1 MKYTKVAL
9 TILCSTLMTACA
21 SLEATV
27 APTQEY
33 KSILDSRSNA
43 LQQLGAATV
52 CCSSINELQ
61 YQPLAAEQEKV
72 VAIDGSSPV
81 FNFPEGKS
89 YYAAFKL
96 PTNSGDLKIT
106 VAGLIDKTLF
116 NPTVLLLDSQFKPTR
131 TIGADIITYKPARM
145 LDGDRVEGVF
155 TIDRS
160 YVGNPNNETYMVI
173 YTPGNKLSE
182 TTTILSEAKLM
193 ARATAVVDPGLK
205 DPVIPHSPWGLLKL
219 QVEDLSGDSGK
230 DNMYKPAYQDAV
242 DANTPKVDPTPNK
255 LSIAP
260 AAATAAV
267 AAGATAATV
276 NQNTAAPATTAT
288 PVASGSMLAETEQ
301 LYNQLIQKSV
311 KDGDIEKAMAFAAE
325 AERAGSRT
333 AKPTLIDAIKH
344 SQK

>member
-1 MKYTKVAL
+1 MKYSKVAL

-33 KSILDSRSNA
+33 KGILDSRASA
-43 LQQLGAATV
+43 LQQLGTATV

-61 YQPLAAEQEKV
+61 YQPLAAEQKRV
-72 VAIDGSSPV
+72 VAIDGSSPA

-96 PTNSGDLKIT
+96 PSNSGDLKIT

-131 TIGADIITYKPARM
+131 TIGANIITYKPARM

-173 YTPGNKLSE
+173 YTTQATLSQ
-182 TTTILSEAKLM
+182 TTQAMSPSKMMAKSM
-193 ARATAVVDPGLK
+193 SVQDYGAK
-205 DPVIPHSPWGLLKL
+205 DPLIPHSAWGVVTLD
-219 QVEDLSGDSGK
+219 VEDLSASALGD
-230 DNMYKPAYQDAV
+230 NFYKPVYQEAI
-242 DANTPKVDPTPNK
+242 DANTPIVDTTPNK
-255 LSIAP
+255 LVVPVAT
-260 AAATAAV
+260 ATTAATAATSV
-267 AAGATAATV
+267 AGATVAKP
-276 NQNTAAPATTAT
+276 APA
-288 PVASGSMLAETEQ
+288 MLSETEAFYQ
-301 LYNQLIQKSV
+301 SQ
-311 KDGDIEKAMAFAAE
+311 IEKAVKAGDIDKAMKLVNE
-325 AERAGSRT
+325 AERAGST
-333 AKPTLIDAIKH
+333 KAKSVFIDAVKR

>member
-1 MKYTKVAL
+1 M
-9 TILCSTLMTACA
+9 
-21 SLEATV
+21 

-33 KSILDSRSNA
+33 KSILDSRASA

-52 CCSSINELQ
+52 CCSNISELQ
-61 YQPLAAEQEKV
+61 YQPLLAEQEKV
-72 VAIDGSSPV
+72 IAIDGRSPA

-173 YTPGNKLSE
+173 YTTQATLSQA
-182 TTTILSEAKLM
+182 TQAMSPSKMMAKSLSVQDYGA
-193 ARATAVVDPGLK
+193 K
-205 DPVIPHSPWGLLKL
+205 DPLIPHSAWGVVKID
-219 QVEDLSGDSGK
+219 VEDLSASALGD
-230 DNMYKPAYQDAV
+230 NFYKPVYQEAI
-242 DANTPKVDPTPNK
+242 DANTPIVDATPNK
-255 LSIAP
+255 LIVPVAT
-260 AAATAAV
+260 AATAV
-267 AAGATAATV
+267 AGATA
-276 NQNTAAPATTAT
+276 TAAAKPAPAMQ
-288 PVASGSMLAETEQ
+288 SETEAFYQ
-301 LYNQLIQKSV
+301 SQ
-311 KDGDIEKAMAFAAE
+311 IEKAVKAGDIDKAMKLVNE
-325 AERAGSRT
+325 AERAGST
-333 AKPTLIDAIKH
+333 KAKTVFVDAVKR

>member
-1 MKYTKVAL
+1 MKYSKVAL

-33 KSILDSRSNA
+33 KSILDSRASA
-43 LQQLGAATV
+43 LQQLGTATV

-61 YQPLAAEQEKV
+61 YQPLMAEQEKV
-72 VAIDGSSPV
+72 VAIDGSSPA

-116 NPTVLLLDSQFKPTR
+116 NPTVLLLDSRFKPTR

-173 YTPGNKLSE
+173 YTTQATLSQ
-182 TTTILSEAKLM
+182 TTQAMSPSKMMAKSLSVQDYGA
-193 ARATAVVDPGLK
+193 K
-205 DPVIPHSPWGLLKL
+205 DPLIPHSAWGVVKID
-219 QVEDLSGDSGK
+219 VEDMSASALGD
-230 DNMYKPAYQDAV
+230 NFYKPVYQEAI
-242 DANTPKVDPTPNK
+242 DANTPIVDTTPNK
-255 LSIAP
+255 LVVP
-260 AAATAAV
+260 V
-267 AAGATAATV
+267 ATAATA
-276 NQNTAAPATTAT
+276 TAVATATKPAPA
-288 PVASGSMLAETEQ
+288 MLSETEAFYQ
-301 LYNQLIQKSV
+301 SQ
-311 KDGDIEKAMAFAAE
+311 IEKAVKAGDIDKAMKLVNE
-325 AERAGSRT
+325 AERAGSSK
-333 AKPTLIDAIKH
+333 AKTVFVDAVKR

>member
-1 MKYTKVAL
+1 MKYSKVAL

-33 KSILDSRSNA
+33 KSILDSRASA
-43 LQQLGAATV
+43 LQQLGSATV
-52 CCSSINELQ
+52 CCTSINELQ
-61 YQPLAAEQEKV
+61 YQPLAAEQKRV
-72 VAIDGSSPV
+72 VAIDGSSPA

-173 YTPGNKLSE
+173 YTTQATLSQ
-182 TTTILSEAKLM
+182 TTQAMSPSKMMAKSLSVQDYGA
-193 ARATAVVDPGLK
+193 K
-205 DPVIPHSPWGLLKL
+205 DPLIPHSAWGVVKID
-219 QVEDLSGDSGK
+219 VEDMSASALGD
-230 DNMYKPAYQDAV
+230 NFYKPVYQEAI
-242 DANTPKVDPTPNK
+242 DANTPIVDATPNK
-255 LSIAP
+255 LVVP
-260 AAATAAV
+260 V
-267 AAGATAATV
+267 ATAATAV
-276 NQNTAAPATTAT
+276 ATAAKPAPA
-288 PVASGSMLAETEQ
+288 MLSETETFYQ
-301 LYNQLIQKSV
+301 SQ
-311 KDGDIEKAMAFAAE
+311 IEKAVKAGDIDKAMKLVNE
-325 AERAGSRT
+325 AERAGST
-333 AKPTLIDAIKH
+333 KAKSVFIDAVKR

>member
-1 MKYTKVAL
+1 MKYNKVAL

-33 KSILDSRSNA
+33 KSILDSRASA
-43 LQQLGAATV
+43 LQQLGSATV
-52 CCSSINELQ
+52 CCTSINELQ
-61 YQPLAAEQEKV
+61 YQPLAAEQKRV

-96 PTNSGDLKIT
+96 PTNSGDLKVT

-173 YTPGNKLSE
+173 YTTQATLSQ
-182 TTTILSEAKLM
+182 TTQAMSPSKMMAKSLSVQDYGA
-193 ARATAVVDPGLK
+193 K
-205 DPVIPHSPWGLLKL
+205 DPLIPHSAWGVVKID
-219 QVEDLSGDSGK
+219 VEDMSASALGD
-230 DNMYKPAYQDAV
+230 NFYKPVYQEAI
-242 DANTPKVDPTPNK
+242 DANTPIVDATPNK
-255 LSIAP
+255 LVVP
-260 AAATAAV
+260 V
-267 AAGATAATV
+267 ATAATA
-276 NQNTAAPATTAT
+276 TATATAVAGATVAKPAPA
-288 PVASGSMLAETEQ
+288 MLSETEAFYQ
-301 LYNQLIQKSV
+301 SQ
-311 KDGDIEKAMAFAAE
+311 IEKAVKAGDIDKAMKLVNE
-325 AERAGSRT
+325 AERAGST
-333 AKPTLIDAIKH
+333 KAKSVFIDAVKR

>member
-1 MKYTKVAL
+1 MKYSKVAL

-72 VAIDGSSPV
+72 VAIDGSSPA

-173 YTPGNKLSE
+173 YTTQATLSQ
-182 TTTILSEAKLM
+182 TTQAMSPSKMMAKSLSVQDYGA
-193 ARATAVVDPGLK
+193 K
-205 DPVIPHSPWGLLKL
+205 DPLIPHSAWGVVKID
-219 QVEDLSGDSGK
+219 VEDMSASALGD
-230 DNMYKPAYQDAV
+230 NFYKPVYQEAI
-242 DANTPKVDPTPNK
+242 DANTPIVDATPNK
-255 LSIAP
+255 LVVP
-260 AAATAAV
+260 A
-267 AAGATAATV
+267 ATAATV
-276 NQNTAAPATTAT
+276 AGATVAAKPAPA
-288 PVASGSMLAETEQ
+288 MLSETEVFYQ
-301 LYNQLIQKSV
+301 SQ
-311 KDGDIEKAMAFAAE
+311 IEKAVKAGDIDKAMKLVNE
-325 AERAGSRT
+325 AERAGST
-333 AKPTLIDAIKH
+333 KAKSVFIDAVKR

>member
-1 MKYTKVAL
+1 MKYSKVAL

-27 APTQEY
+27 APTQEF
-33 KSILDSRSNA
+33 KSILDSRASA
-43 LQQLGAATV
+43 LQQLGSATV
-52 CCSSINELQ
+52 CCTSINELQ
-61 YQPLAAEQEKV
+61 YQPLAAEQKRV
-72 VAIDGSSPV
+72 IAIDGSSPA

-173 YTPGNKLSE
+173 YTTQATLSQ
-182 TTTILSEAKLM
+182 TTQAMSPSKMMAKSLSVQDYGA
-193 ARATAVVDPGLK
+193 K
-205 DPVIPHSPWGLLKL
+205 DPLIPHSAWGVVKID
-219 QVEDLSGDSGK
+219 VEDMSASALGD
-230 DNMYKPAYQDAV
+230 NFYKPVYQEAI
-242 DANTPKVDPTPNK
+242 DANTPIVDATPNK
-255 LSIAP
+255 LVVP
-260 AAATAAV
+260 V
-267 AAGATAATV
+267 ATAATA
-276 NQNTAAPATTAT
+276 TAVAGATVAKPAPA
-288 PVASGSMLAETEQ
+288 MLSETEAFYQ
-301 LYNQLIQKSV
+301 SQ
-311 KDGDIEKAMAFAAE
+311 IEKAVKAGDIDKAMKLVNE
-325 AERAGSRT
+325 AERAGST
-333 AKPTLIDAIKH
+333 KAKSVFIDAVKR

>member
-1 MKYTKVAL
+1 MKYSKVAL

-33 KSILDSRSNA
+33 KSILDSRASA
-43 LQQLGAATV
+43 LQQLGSATV
-52 CCSSINELQ
+52 CCTSINELQ
-61 YQPLAAEQEKV
+61 YQPLAAEQKRV
-72 VAIDGSSPV
+72 VAIDGSSPA

-173 YTPGNKLSE
+173 YTTQATLSQ
-182 TTTILSEAKLM
+182 TTQAMSPSKMMAKSLSVQDYGA
-193 ARATAVVDPGLK
+193 K
-205 DPVIPHSPWGLLKL
+205 DPLIPHSAWGVVKID
-219 QVEDLSGDSGK
+219 VEDMSASALGD
-230 DNMYKPAYQDAV
+230 NFYKPVYQEAI
-242 DANTPKVDPTPNK
+242 DANTPIVDATPNK
-255 LSIAP
+255 LVVPVAT
-260 AAATAAV
+260 AATATAV
-267 AAGATAATV
+267 AGATAAKP
-276 NQNTAAPATTAT
+276 APA
-288 PVASGSMLAETEQ
+288 MLSETEAFYQ
-301 LYNQLIQKSV
+301 SQ
-311 KDGDIEKAMAFAAE
+311 IEKAVKAGDIDKAMKLVNE
-325 AERAGSRT
+325 AERAGST
-333 AKPTLIDAIKH
+333 KAKSVFIDAVKR

>member
-1 MKYTKVAL
+1 MKYSKVAL

-33 KSILDSRSNA
+33 KSILDSRASA
-43 LQQLGAATV
+43 LQQLGSATV
-52 CCSSINELQ
+52 CCTSINELQ
-61 YQPLAAEQEKV
+61 YQPLAAEQKRV
-72 VAIDGSSPV
+72 VAIDGSSPA

-173 YTPGNKLSE
+173 YTTQATLSQ
-182 TTTILSEAKLM
+182 TTQAMSPSKMMAKSLSVQDYGA
-193 ARATAVVDPGLK
+193 K
-205 DPVIPHSPWGLLKL
+205 DPLIPHSAWGVVKID
-219 QVEDLSGDSGK
+219 VEDMSASALGD
-230 DNMYKPAYQDAV
+230 NFYKPVYQEAI
-242 DANTPKVDPTPNK
+242 DANTPIVDATPNK
-255 LSIAP
+255 LVVP
-260 AAATAAV
+260 V
-267 AAGATAATV
+267 ATAATA
-276 NQNTAAPATTAT
+276 TATSVAGATVAKPAPA
-288 PVASGSMLAETEQ
+288 MLSETEAFYQ
-301 LYNQLIQKSV
+301 SQ
-311 KDGDIEKAMAFAAE
+311 IEKAVKAGDIDKAMKLVNE
-325 AERAGSRT
+325 AERAGST
-333 AKPTLIDAIKH
+333 KAKSVFIDAVKR

>member
-33 KSILDSRSNA
+33 KSILDSRASA
-43 LQQLGAATV
+43 LQQLGTATV

-72 VAIDGSSPV
+72 VAIDGSSPA

-173 YTPGNKLSE
+173 YTTQATLSQ
-182 TTTILSEAKLM
+182 TTQAMSPSKMMAKSLS
-193 ARATAVVDPGLK
+193 VQDYGVK
-205 DPVIPHSPWGLLKL
+205 DPLIPHSAWGVVKID
-219 QVEDLSGDSGK
+219 VEDMSASALGD
-230 DNMYKPAYQDAV
+230 NFYKPVYQEAIY
-242 DANTPKVDPTPNK
+242 ANTPIVDATPNK
-255 LSIAP
+255 LVVPVAT
-260 AAATAAV
+260 AATATAV
-267 AAGATAATV
+267 AGATA
-276 NQNTAAPATTAT
+276 TAAAKPAPA
-288 PVASGSMLAETEQ
+288 MLSETEAFYQ
-301 LYNQLIQKSV
+301 SQ
-311 KDGDIEKAMAFAAE
+311 IEKAVKAGDIDKAMKLVSE
-325 AERAGSRT
+325 AERAGST
-333 AKPTLIDAIKH
+333 KAKSVFIDAVKR
-344 SQK
+344 SQKN

>member
-1 MKYTKVAL
+1 MKYSKVAL

-33 KSILDSRSNA
+33 KSILDSRASA
-43 LQQLGAATV
+43 LQQLGTATV
-52 CCSSINELQ
+52 CCSRINELQ
-61 YQPLAAEQEKV
+61 YQPLSAEQKKV
-72 VAIDGSSPV
+72 VAIDGSSPA

-173 YTPGNKLSE
+173 YTTQATLSQ
-182 TTTILSEAKLM
+182 TTQAMSPSKMMAKSLSVQDYGA
-193 ARATAVVDPGLK
+193 K
-205 DPVIPHSPWGLLKL
+205 DPLIPHSAWGVVKID
-219 QVEDLSGDSGK
+219 VEDMSASVLGD
-230 DNMYKPAYQDAV
+230 NFYKPVYQEAI
-242 DANTPKVDPTPNK
+242 DANTPIVDPTPNK
-255 LSIAP
+255 LVVPVATATIA
-260 AAATAAV
+260 TGAAV
-267 AAGATAATV
+267 AAKPAA
-276 NQNTAAPATTAT
+276 
-288 PVASGSMLAETEQ
+288 MLSETEAFYQ
-301 LYNQLIQKSV
+301 SQ
-311 KDGDIEKAMAFAAE
+311 IEKAVKAGDIDKAMQLVSE
-325 AERAGSRT
+325 AERAGST
-333 AKPTLIDAIKH
+333 KAKSIFIDAVKR
-344 SQK
+344 SQKG

>member
-1 MKYTKVAL
+1 MKYSKVAL

-33 KSILDSRSNA
+33 KSILDSRASA
-43 LQQLGAATV
+43 LQQLGSATV
-52 CCSSINELQ
+52 CCTSINELQ
-61 YQPLAAEQEKV
+61 YQPLAAEQKIV
-72 VAIDGSSPV
+72 VAIDGSSPA
-81 FNFPEGKS
+81 FDFPEGKS

-131 TIGADIITYKPARM
+131 TIGANIITYKPARM

-173 YTPGNKLSE
+173 YTTKATLSQ
-182 TTTILSEAKLM
+182 TTQAMSPSKMMAKSM
-193 ARATAVVDPGLK
+193 SVQDYGAK
-205 DPVIPHSPWGLLKL
+205 DPLIPHSAWGVVTLD
-219 QVEDLSGDSGK
+219 VEDLSASALGD
-230 DNMYKPAYQDAV
+230 NFYKPVYQEAI
-242 DANTPKVDPTPNK
+242 DANTPIVDTTPNK
-255 LSIAP
+255 LVVP
-260 AAATAAV
+260 V
-267 AAGATAATV
+267 ATAATSV
-276 NQNTAAPATTAT
+276 AGATVAKPAPA
-288 PVASGSMLAETEQ
+288 MLSETEAFYQ
-301 LYNQLIQKSV
+301 SQIENAV
-311 KDGDIEKAMAFAAE
+311 KAGDIDKAMKLVNE
-325 AERAGSRT
+325 AERAGST
-333 AKPTLIDAIKH
+333 KAKSVFIDAVKR

>member
-1 MKYTKVAL
+1 MKYSKVAL

-33 KSILDSRSNA
+33 KSILDSRASA
-43 LQQLGAATV
+43 LQQLGSATV
-52 CCSSINELQ
+52 CCTSINELQ
-61 YQPLAAEQEKV
+61 YQPLAAEQKRV
-72 VAIDGSSPV
+72 VAIDGSSPA

-96 PTNSGDLKIT
+96 PTNSGDLKVT

-173 YTPGNKLSE
+173 YTTQATLSQ
-182 TTTILSEAKLM
+182 TTQAMSPSKMMAKSLSVQDYGA
-193 ARATAVVDPGLK
+193 K
-205 DPVIPHSPWGLLKL
+205 DPLIPHSAWGVVKID
-219 QVEDLSGDSGK
+219 VEDMS
-230 DNMYKPAYQDAV
+230 
-242 DANTPKVDPTPNK
+242 
-255 LSIAP
+255 
-260 AAATAAV
+260 
-267 AAGATAATV
+267 
-276 NQNTAAPATTAT
+276 
-288 PVASGSMLAETEQ
+288 ASALGITSTSRFTRKRSMLIHRSWMRPLTSWLCQ
-301 LYNQLIQKSV
+301 LLPLQLQLQWL
-311 KDGDIEKAMAFAAE
+311 GQ
-325 AERAGSRT
+325 
-333 AKPTLIDAIKH
+333 PQPNLLLPC
-344 SQK
+344 

>member
-1 MKYTKVAL
+1 MKYSKVAL

-33 KSILDSRSNA
+33 KSILDSRASA
-43 LQQLGAATV
+43 LQQLGSATV
-52 CCSSINELQ
+52 CCTSINELQ
-61 YQPLAAEQEKV
+61 YQPLAAEQKRV
-72 VAIDGSSPV
+72 VAIDGSSPA

-173 YTPGNKLSE
+173 YTTQATLSQ
-182 TTTILSEAKLM
+182 TTQAMSPSKMMAKSLSVQDYGA
-193 ARATAVVDPGLK
+193 K
-205 DPVIPHSPWGLLKL
+205 DPLIPHSAWGVVKID
-219 QVEDLSGDSGK
+219 VEDMSASALGD
-230 DNMYKPAYQDAV
+230 NFYKPVYQEAI
-242 DANTPKVDPTPNK
+242 DANTPIVDATPNK
-255 LSIAP
+255 LVVP
-260 AAATAAV
+260 V
-267 AAGATAATV
+267 ATAATA
-276 NQNTAAPATTAT
+276 TATATATSVAGATVAKPAPA
-288 PVASGSMLAETEQ
+288 MLSETEAFYQ
-301 LYNQLIQKSV
+301 SQ
-311 KDGDIEKAMAFAAE
+311 IEKAVKAGDIDKAMKLVNE
-325 AERAGSRT
+325 AERAGST
-333 AKPTLIDAIKH
+333 KAKSVFIDAVKR

>member
-1 MKYTKVAL
+1 MKYSKVAL

-33 KSILDSRSNA
+33 KSILDSRASA
-43 LQQLGAATV
+43 LQQLGSATV
-52 CCSSINELQ
+52 CCTSINELQ
-61 YQPLAAEQEKV
+61 YQPLAAEQKRV
-72 VAIDGSSPV
+72 VAIDGSSPA

-173 YTPGNKLSE
+173 YTTQATLSQ
-182 TTTILSEAKLM
+182 TTQAMSPSKMMAKSM
-193 ARATAVVDPGLK
+193 SVQDYGAK
-205 DPVIPHSPWGLLKL
+205 DPLIPHSAWGVVTLD
-219 QVEDLSGDSGK
+219 VEDLSASALGD
-230 DNMYKPAYQDAV
+230 NFYKPVYQEAI
-242 DANTPKVDPTPNK
+242 DANTPIVDTTPNK
-255 LSIAP
+255 LVVPVAT
-260 AAATAAV
+260 AATAATSV
-267 AAGATAATV
+267 AGATVAKP
-276 NQNTAAPATTAT
+276 APA
-288 PVASGSMLAETEQ
+288 MLSETEAFYQ
-301 LYNQLIQKSV
+301 SQ
-311 KDGDIEKAMAFAAE
+311 IEKAVKAGDIDKAMKLVNE
-325 AERAGSRT
+325 AERAGST
-333 AKPTLIDAIKH
+333 KAKSVFIDAVKR
-344 SQK
+344 S

>member
-1 MKYTKVAL
+1 MKYSKVAL

-33 KSILDSRSNA
+33 KSILDSRASA
-43 LQQLGAATV
+43 LQQLGSATV
-52 CCSSINELQ
+52 CCTSINELQ
-61 YQPLAAEQEKV
+61 YQPLAAEQKRV
-72 VAIDGSSPV
+72 VAIDGSSPA

-173 YTPGNKLSE
+173 YTTQATLSQ
-182 TTTILSEAKLM
+182 TTQAMSPSKMMAKSLSVQDYGA
-193 ARATAVVDPGLK
+193 K
-205 DPVIPHSPWGLLKL
+205 DPLIPHSAWGVVKID
-219 QVEDLSGDSGK
+219 VEDMSASALGD
-230 DNMYKPAYQDAV
+230 NFYKPVYQEAI
-242 DANTPKVDPTPNK
+242 DANTPIVDATPNK
-255 LSIAP
+255 LVVP
-260 AAATAAV
+260 V
-267 AAGATAATV
+267 ATAATSV
-276 NQNTAAPATTAT
+276 AGATVAKPAPA
-288 PVASGSMLAETEQ
+288 MLSETEAFYQ
-301 LYNQLIQKSV
+301 SQ
-311 KDGDIEKAMAFAAE
+311 IEKAVKTGDIDKAMKLVNE
-325 AERAGSRT
+325 AERAGST
-333 AKPTLIDAIKH
+333 KAKSVFIDAVKR

>member
-1 MKYTKVAL
+1 MKYSKVAL

-33 KSILDSRSNA
+33 KSILDSRASA
-43 LQQLGAATV
+43 LQQLGSATV
-52 CCSSINELQ
+52 CCTSINELQ
-61 YQPLAAEQEKV
+61 YQPLAAEQKRV
-72 VAIDGSSPV
+72 VAIDGSSPA

-173 YTPGNKLSE
+173 YTTQATLSQ
-182 TTTILSEAKLM
+182 TTQAMSPSKMMAKSM
-193 ARATAVVDPGLK
+193 SVQDYGAK
-205 DPVIPHSPWGLLKL
+205 DPLIPHSAWGVVTLD
-219 QVEDLSGDSGK
+219 VEDLSASALGD
-230 DNMYKPAYQDAV
+230 NFYKPVYQEAI
-242 DANTPKVDPTPNK
+242 DANTPIVDATPNK
-255 LSIAP
+255 LVVPVAT
-260 AAATAAV
+260 AATATAV
-267 AAGATAATV
+267 AGATAAKP
-276 NQNTAAPATTAT
+276 APA
-288 PVASGSMLAETEQ
+288 MLSETEAFYQ
-301 LYNQLIQKSV
+301 SQ
-311 KDGDIEKAMAFAAE
+311 IEKAVKAGDIDKAMKLVNE
-325 AERAGSRT
+325 AERAGST
-333 AKPTLIDAIKH
+333 KAKSVFIDAVKR

>member
-1 MKYTKVAL
+1 MKYSKVAL

-33 KSILDSRSNA
+33 KSILDSRASA
-43 LQQLGAATV
+43 LQQLGTATV

-61 YQPLAAEQEKV
+61 YQPLAAEQKRV
-72 VAIDGSSPV
+72 VAIDGSSPA

-96 PTNSGDLKIT
+96 PSNSGDLKIT

-131 TIGADIITYKPARM
+131 TIGANIITYKPARM

-173 YTPGNKLSE
+173 YTTQATLSQ
-182 TTTILSEAKLM
+182 TTQAMSPSKMMAKSM
-193 ARATAVVDPGLK
+193 SVQDYGAK
-205 DPVIPHSPWGLLKL
+205 DPLIPHSAWGVVTLD
-219 QVEDLSGDSGK
+219 VEDLSASALGD
-230 DNMYKPAYQDAV
+230 NFYKPVYQEAI
-242 DANTPKVDPTPNK
+242 DANTPIVDTTPNK
-255 LSIAP
+255 LVVPVAT
-260 AAATAAV
+260 AATAATSV
-267 AAGATAATV
+267 AGATVAKP
-276 NQNTAAPATTAT
+276 APA
-288 PVASGSMLAETEQ
+288 MLSETEAFYQ
-301 LYNQLIQKSV
+301 SQ
-311 KDGDIEKAMAFAAE
+311 IEKAVKVGDIDKAMKLVNE
-325 AERAGSRT
+325 AERAGST
-333 AKPTLIDAIKH
+333 KAKSVFIDAVKR

>member
-1 MKYTKVAL
+1 M
-9 TILCSTLMTACA
+9 
-21 SLEATV
+21 
-27 APTQEY
+27 
-33 KSILDSRSNA
+33 
-43 LQQLGAATV
+43 
-52 CCSSINELQ
+52 Q

-72 VAIDGSSPV
+72 VAIDGSSPA

-173 YTPGNKLSE
+173 YTTQATLSQ
-182 TTTILSEAKLM
+182 TTQAMSPSKMMAKSLSVQDYGA
-193 ARATAVVDPGLK
+193 K
-205 DPVIPHSPWGLLKL
+205 DPLIPHSAWGVVKID
-219 QVEDLSGDSGK
+219 VEDMSASALGD
-230 DNMYKPAYQDAV
+230 NFYKPVYQEAI
-242 DANTPKVDPTPNK
+242 DANTPIVDATPNK
-255 LSIAP
+255 LVVP
-260 AAATAAV
+260 A
-267 AAGATAATV
+267 ATAATV
-276 NQNTAAPATTAT
+276 AGATVAAKPAPA
-288 PVASGSMLAETEQ
+288 MLSETEVFYQ
-301 LYNQLIQKSV
+301 SQ
-311 KDGDIEKAMAFAAE
+311 IEKAVKAGDIDKAMKLVNE
-325 AERAGSRT
+325 AERAGST
-333 AKPTLIDAIKH
+333 KAKSVFIDAVKR

>member
-1 MKYTKVAL
+1 MKYSKVAL

-33 KSILDSRSNA
+33 KSILDSRASA
-43 LQQLGAATV
+43 LQQLGSATV
-52 CCSSINELQ
+52 CCTSINELQ
-61 YQPLAAEQEKV
+61 YQPLAAEQKRV
-72 VAIDGSSPV
+72 VAIDGSSPA

-173 YTPGNKLSE
+173 YTSQATLSQ
-182 TTTILSEAKLM
+182 TTQAMSPSKMMAKSLSVQDYGA
-193 ARATAVVDPGLK
+193 K
-205 DPVIPHSPWGLLKL
+205 DPLIPHSAWGVVKID
-219 QVEDLSGDSGK
+219 VEDMSASALGD
-230 DNMYKPAYQDAV
+230 NFYKPVYQEAI
-242 DANTPKVDPTPNK
+242 DANTPIVDATPNK
-255 LSIAP
+255 LVVP
-260 AAATAAV
+260 V
-267 AAGATAATV
+267 ATAATAV
-276 NQNTAAPATTAT
+276 AGATVAKPAPA
-288 PVASGSMLAETEQ
+288 MLSETEAFYQ
-301 LYNQLIQKSV
+301 SQ
-311 KDGDIEKAMAFAAE
+311 IEKAVKAGDIDKAMKLVNE
-325 AERAGSRT
+325 AERAGST
-333 AKPTLIDAIKH
+333 KAKSVFIDAVKR

>member
-1 MKYTKVAL
+1 MKYSKVAL

-33 KSILDSRSNA
+33 KSILDSRASA
-43 LQQLGAATV
+43 LQQLGSATV
-52 CCSSINELQ
+52 CCTNINELQ
-61 YQPLAAEQEKV
+61 YQPLAAEQKRV
-72 VAIDGSSPV
+72 VAIDGSSPA

-173 YTPGNKLSE
+173 YTTQATLSQ
-182 TTTILSEAKLM
+182 TTQAMSPSKMMAKSLSVQDYGA
-193 ARATAVVDPGLK
+193 K
-205 DPVIPHSPWGLLKL
+205 DPLIPHSAWGVVKID
-219 QVEDLSGDSGK
+219 VEDMSASALGD
-230 DNMYKPAYQDAV
+230 NFYKPVYQEAI
-242 DANTPKVDPTPNK
+242 DANTPIVDATPNK
-255 LSIAP
+255 LVVPVAT
-260 AAATAAV
+260 AATAATSV
-267 AAGATAATV
+267 AGATVAKP
-276 NQNTAAPATTAT
+276 APA
-288 PVASGSMLAETEQ
+288 MLSETEAFYQ
-301 LYNQLIQKSV
+301 SQ
-311 KDGDIEKAMAFAAE
+311 IEKAVKAGDIDKAMKLVNE
-325 AERAGSRT
+325 AERAGST
-333 AKPTLIDAIKH
+333 KAKSVFIDAVKR
-344 SQK
+344 SQKIE

>member
-1 MKYTKVAL
+1 MKYSKVAL

-27 APTQEY
+27 APTQEF
-33 KSILDSRSNA
+33 KSILDSRASA
-43 LQQLGAATV
+43 LQQLGSATV
-52 CCSSINELQ
+52 CCTSINELQ
-61 YQPLAAEQEKV
+61 YQPLAAEQKRV
-72 VAIDGSSPV
+72 VAIDGSSPA

-173 YTPGNKLSE
+173 YTTQATLSQ
-182 TTTILSEAKLM
+182 TTQAMSPSKMMAKSLSVQDYGA
-193 ARATAVVDPGLK
+193 K
-205 DPVIPHSPWGLLKL
+205 DPLIPHSAWGVVKID
-219 QVEDLSGDSGK
+219 VEDMSASALGD
-230 DNMYKPAYQDAV
+230 NFYKPVYQEAI
-242 DANTPKVDPTPNK
+242 DANTPIVDATPNK
-255 LSIAP
+255 LVVP
-260 AAATAAV
+260 V
-267 AAGATAATV
+267 ATAATAV
-276 NQNTAAPATTAT
+276 ATAAKPAPA
-288 PVASGSMLAETEQ
+288 MLSETEAFYQ
-301 LYNQLIQKSV
+301 SQ
-311 KDGDIEKAMAFAAE
+311 IEKAVKAGDIDKAMKLVNE
-325 AERAGSRT
+325 AERAGST
-333 AKPTLIDAIKH
+333 KAKSVFIDAVKR

>member
-1 MKYTKVAL
+1 MKYSKVAL

-33 KSILDSRSNA
+33 KSILDSRASA
-43 LQQLGAATV
+43 LQQLGSATV
-52 CCSSINELQ
+52 CCTSINELQ
-61 YQPLAAEQEKV
+61 YQPLAAEQKRV
-72 VAIDGSSPV
+72 IAIDGSSPA

-173 YTPGNKLSE
+173 YTTQATLSQ
-182 TTTILSEAKLM
+182 TTQAMSPSKMMAKSLSVQDYGA
-193 ARATAVVDPGLK
+193 K
-205 DPVIPHSPWGLLKL
+205 DPLIPHSAWGVVKID
-219 QVEDLSGDSGK
+219 VEDMSASALGD
-230 DNMYKPAYQDAV
+230 NFYKPVYQEAI
-242 DANTPKVDPTPNK
+242 DANTPIVDATPNK
-255 LSIAP
+255 LVVP
-260 AAATAAV
+260 V
-267 AAGATAATV
+267 ATAATA
-276 NQNTAAPATTAT
+276 TATSVAGATVAKPAPA
-288 PVASGSMLAETEQ
+288 MLSETEAFYQ
-301 LYNQLIQKSV
+301 SQ
-311 KDGDIEKAMAFAAE
+311 IEKAVKAGDIDKAMKLVNE
-325 AERAGSRT
+325 AERAGST
-333 AKPTLIDAIKH
+333 KAKSVFIDAVKR

>member
-1 MKYTKVAL
+1 MKYTKIAL
-9 TILCSTLMTACA
+9 TVLCSTLMTACA

-33 KSILDSRSNA
+33 KSILDNRASA
-43 LQQLGAATV
+43 LQQLGTATV
-52 CCSSINELQ
+52 CCSSISELR
-61 YQPLAAEQEKV
+61 YQPLAAEQKKV
-72 VAIDGSSPV
+72 IAIDGSSAV

-131 TIGADIITYKPARM
+131 TIGADIIAYKPARI

-173 YTPGNKLSE
+173 YTAESTLSQ
-182 TTTILSEAKLM
+182 TTQAMSPSKMMAKSLSVQDYGA
-193 ARATAVVDPGLK
+193 K
-205 DPVIPHSPWGLLKL
+205 DPLIPHSAWGVVKID
-219 QVEDLSGDSGK
+219 VEDMSASVLGD
-230 DNMYKPAYQDAV
+230 NFYKPVYQEAI
-242 DANTPKVDPTPNK
+242 DANAPIVDLTPNK
-255 LSIAP
+255 LTVP
-260 AAATAAV
+260 V
-267 AAGATAATV
+267 ATAATAGV
-276 NQNTAAPATTAT
+276 V
-288 PVASGSMLAETEQ
+288 VASKPAPVMLNETEAFYQ
-301 LYNQLIQKSV
+301 SQ
-311 KDGDIEKAMAFAAE
+311 IEKAVKAGDIDKAMKLVNE
-325 AERAGSRT
+325 AERAGST
-333 AKPTLIDAIKH
+333 KAKAVFVDAVKR

>member
-1 MKYTKVAL
+1 MKYSKVAL

-33 KSILDSRSNA
+33 KSILDSRASA
-43 LQQLGAATV
+43 LQQLGSATV
-52 CCSSINELQ
+52 CCTSINELQ
-61 YQPLAAEQEKV
+61 YQPLAAEQKRV
-72 VAIDGSSPV
+72 VAIDGSSPA

-116 NPTVLLLDSQFKPTR
+116 NPTVLLLDSHFKPTR

-173 YTPGNKLSE
+173 YTTQATLSQ
-182 TTTILSEAKLM
+182 TTQAMSPSKMMAKSLSVQDYGA
-193 ARATAVVDPGLK
+193 K
-205 DPVIPHSPWGLLKL
+205 DPLIPHSAWGVVKID
-219 QVEDLSGDSGK
+219 VEDMSASALGD
-230 DNMYKPAYQDAV
+230 NFYKPVYQEAI
-242 DANTPKVDPTPNK
+242 DANTPIVDATPNK
-255 LSIAP
+255 LVVP
-260 AAATAAV
+260 V
-267 AAGATAATV
+267 ATAATA
-276 NQNTAAPATTAT
+276 TATAVAGATVAKPAPA
-288 PVASGSMLAETEQ
+288 MLSETEAFYQ
-301 LYNQLIQKSV
+301 SQ
-311 KDGDIEKAMAFAAE
+311 IEKAVKAGDIDKAMKLVNE
-325 AERAGSRT
+325 AERAGST
-333 AKPTLIDAIKH
+333 KAKSVFIDAVKR

>member
-1 MKYTKVAL
+1 MKYSKVAL

-52 CCSSINELQ
+52 CCRSINELQ

-72 VAIDGSSPV
+72 VAIDGSFPA

-173 YTPGNKLSE
+173 YTTQATLSQ
-182 TTTILSEAKLM
+182 TTQAMSPSKMMAKSLSVQDYGA
-193 ARATAVVDPGLK
+193 K
-205 DPVIPHSPWGLLKL
+205 DPLIPHSAWGVVKID
-219 QVEDLSGDSGK
+219 VEDMSASALGD
-230 DNMYKPAYQDAV
+230 NFYKPVYQEAI
-242 DANTPKVDPTPNK
+242 DANTPIVDATPNK
-255 LSIAP
+255 LVVPVAT
-260 AAATAAV
+260 AATATATA
-267 AAGATAATV
+267 AAGATVAKP
-276 NQNTAAPATTAT
+276 APA
-288 PVASGSMLAETEQ
+288 MLSETEAFYQ
-301 LYNQLIQKSV
+301 SQ
-311 KDGDIEKAMAFAAE
+311 IEKAVKAGDIDKAMKLVNE
-325 AERAGSRT
+325 AERAGST
-333 AKPTLIDAIKH
+333 KAKSVFIDAVKR

>member
-1 MKYTKVAL
+1 MKYSKVAL

-33 KSILDSRSNA
+33 KSILDSRASA
-43 LQQLGAATV
+43 LQQLGSATV
-52 CCSSINELQ
+52 CCTSINELQ
-61 YQPLAAEQEKV
+61 YQPLAAEQKRV
-72 VAIDGSSPV
+72 VAIDGSSPA

-173 YTPGNKLSE
+173 YTTQATLSQ
-182 TTTILSEAKLM
+182 TTQAMSPSKMMAKSLSVQDYGA
-193 ARATAVVDPGLK
+193 K
-205 DPVIPHSPWGLLKL
+205 DPLIPHSAWGVVKID
-219 QVEDLSGDSGK
+219 VEDMSASALGD
-230 DNMYKPAYQDAV
+230 NFYKPVYQEAI
-242 DANTPKVDPTPNK
+242 DANTPIVDATPNK
-255 LSIAP
+255 LVVP
-260 AAATAAV
+260 V
-267 AAGATAATV
+267 ATAATATAV
-276 NQNTAAPATTAT
+276 AGVTAAKPAPA
-288 PVASGSMLAETEQ
+288 MLSETEAFYQ
-301 LYNQLIQKSV
+301 SQ
-311 KDGDIEKAMAFAAE
+311 IEKAVKAGDIDKAMKLVNE
-325 AERAGSRT
+325 AERAGST
-333 AKPTLIDAIKH
+333 KAKSVFIDAVKR

>member
-1 MKYTKVAL
+1 MKYSKVAL

-27 APTQEY
+27 APTQEF
-33 KSILDSRSNA
+33 KSILDSRASA
-43 LQQLGAATV
+43 LQQLGSATV
-52 CCSSINELQ
+52 CCTSINELQ
-61 YQPLAAEQEKV
+61 YQPLAAEQKRV
-72 VAIDGSSPV
+72 VAIDGSSPA

-116 NPTVLLLDSQFKPTR
+116 NPTVLLLDAQFKPTR

-173 YTPGNKLSE
+173 YTTQATLSQ
-182 TTTILSEAKLM
+182 TTQAMSPSKMMAKSLSVQDYGA
-193 ARATAVVDPGLK
+193 K
-205 DPVIPHSPWGLLKL
+205 DPLIPHSAWGVVKID
-219 QVEDLSGDSGK
+219 VEDMSASALGD
-230 DNMYKPAYQDAV
+230 NFYKPVYQEAI
-242 DANTPKVDPTPNK
+242 DANTPIVDTTPNK
-255 LSIAP
+255 LVVPVAT
-260 AAATAAV
+260 AATAATSV
-267 AAGATAATV
+267 AGATVAKP
-276 NQNTAAPATTAT
+276 APA
-288 PVASGSMLAETEQ
+288 MLSETEAFYQ
-301 LYNQLIQKSV
+301 SQ
-311 KDGDIEKAMAFAAE
+311 IEKAVKAGDIDKAMKLVNE
-325 AERAGSRT
+325 AERAGST
-333 AKPTLIDAIKH
+333 KAKSVFIDAVKR

>member
-1 MKYTKVAL
+1 MKYSKVAL

-33 KSILDSRSNA
+33 KGILDSRASA
-43 LQQLGAATV
+43 LQQLGTATV

-61 YQPLAAEQEKV
+61 YQPLAAEQKRV
-72 VAIDGSSPV
+72 VAIDGSSPA

-96 PTNSGDLKIT
+96 PSNSGDLKIT

-131 TIGADIITYKPARM
+131 TIGANIITYKPARM

-173 YTPGNKLSE
+173 YTTQATLSQ
-182 TTTILSEAKLM
+182 TTQAMSPSKMMAKSM
-193 ARATAVVDPGLK
+193 SVQDYGAK
-205 DPVIPHSPWGLLKL
+205 DPLIPHSAWGVVTLD
-219 QVEDLSGDSGK
+219 VEDLSASALGD
-230 DNMYKPAYQDAV
+230 NFYKPVYQEAI
-242 DANTPKVDPTPNK
+242 DANTPIVDTTPNK
-255 LSIAP
+255 LVVPVAT
-260 AAATAAV
+260 AATAATSV
-267 AAGATAATV
+267 AGATVAKP
-276 NQNTAAPATTAT
+276 APA
-288 PVASGSMLAETEQ
+288 MLSETEAFYQ
-301 LYNQLIQKSV
+301 SQIEKSV
-311 KDGDIEKAMAFAAE
+311 KAGDIDKAMKLVNE
-325 AERAGSRT
+325 AERAGST
-333 AKPTLIDAIKH
+333 KAKSVFIDAVKR

>member
-1 MKYTKVAL
+1 MKYSKVAL

-33 KSILDSRSNA
+33 KGILDSRASA
-43 LQQLGAATV
+43 LQQLGTATV

-61 YQPLAAEQEKV
+61 YQPLAAEQKRV
-72 VAIDGSSPV
+72 VAIDGSSPA

-96 PTNSGDLKIT
+96 PSNSGDLKIT

-131 TIGADIITYKPARM
+131 TIGANIITYKPARM

-173 YTPGNKLSE
+173 YTTQATLNQ
-182 TTTILSEAKLM
+182 TTQAMSPSKMMAKSM
-193 ARATAVVDPGLK
+193 SVQDYGAK
-205 DPVIPHSPWGLLKL
+205 DPLIPHSAWGVVTLD
-219 QVEDLSGDSGK
+219 VEDLSASALGD
-230 DNMYKPAYQDAV
+230 NFYKPVYQEAI
-242 DANTPKVDPTPNK
+242 DANTPIVDTTPNK
-255 LSIAP
+255 LVVPVAT
-260 AAATAAV
+260 AATAATSV
-267 AAGATAATV
+267 AGATVAKP
-276 NQNTAAPATTAT
+276 APA
-288 PVASGSMLAETEQ
+288 MLSETEAFYQ
-301 LYNQLIQKSV
+301 SQ
-311 KDGDIEKAMAFAAE
+311 IEKAVKAGDIDKAMKLVNE
-325 AERAGSRT
+325 AERAGST
-333 AKPTLIDAIKH
+333 KAKSVFIDAVKR

>member
-1 MKYTKVAL
+1 M
-9 TILCSTLMTACA
+9 
-21 SLEATV
+21 

-33 KSILDSRSNA
+33 KSILDSRASA
-43 LQQLGAATV
+43 LQQLGSATV
-52 CCSSINELQ
+52 CCTSINELQ
-61 YQPLAAEQEKV
+61 YQPLAAEQKRV
-72 VAIDGSSPV
+72 VAIDGSSPA

-173 YTPGNKLSE
+173 YTTQATLSQ
-182 TTTILSEAKLM
+182 TTQAMSPSKMMAKSLSVQDYGA
-193 ARATAVVDPGLK
+193 K
-205 DPVIPHSPWGLLKL
+205 DPLIPHSAWGVVKID
-219 QVEDLSGDSGK
+219 VEDMSASALGD
-230 DNMYKPAYQDAV
+230 NFYKPVYQEAI
-242 DANTPKVDPTPNK
+242 DANTPIVDATPNK
-255 LSIAP
+255 LVVP
-260 AAATAAV
+260 V
-267 AAGATAATV
+267 ATAATAV
-276 NQNTAAPATTAT
+276 ATAAKPAPA
-288 PVASGSMLAETEQ
+288 MLSETEAFYQ
-301 LYNQLIQKSV
+301 SQ
-311 KDGDIEKAMAFAAE
+311 IEKAVKAGDIDKAMKLVNE
-325 AERAGSRT
+325 AERAGST
-333 AKPTLIDAIKH
+333 KAKSVFIDAVKR